1 MTSYNAAER
10 AHVRKAEKAQAD
22 AEVARKEIITGLMS
36 TPPGRAWVLYL
47 LEAAHIF
54 TTSFDRDPTAMA
66 FAEGER
72 NQGLIL
78 LNEVLQHCPD
88 SYILMLRERNER
100 HLASERTRRPNSN
113 GGDQGPV
120 TDPDADLDDT
130 ITTDAN
136 DTTH

>member
-1 MTSYNAAER
+1 MTSYNAGER
-10 AHVRKAEKAQAD
+10 KDVRQAEKAQAL
-22 AEVARKEIITGLMS
+22 AEAGRKEIITLLMS
-36 TPPGRAWVLYL
+36 TTPGRAWVLYL

-54 TTSFDRDPTAMA
+54 TTSFDRDAIAMA
-66 FAEGER
+66 FSEGER

-78 LNEVLQHCPD
+78 LNDVLLNCPD

-113 GGDQGPV
+113 GGDQGP
-120 TDPDADLDDT
+120 DATSGDEDT
-130 ITTDAN
+130 ITSDAS